1 MDSSSD
7 SGTSPILLARLQRA
21 PTDQAAWGEFVERY
35 GARIYGWCRQWKLQE
50 ADARDVTQDVLLKL
64 SERLRTFR
72 YDPARSFRG
81 WLRTLAH
88 HAWNDFVAARSR
100 TVGGGGGDSDILQQV
115 EARQDLLQRLEEQFD
130 QELFDEA
137 AARVQRRVESRTWEA
152 FRMLALEGCSGAEAA
167 GKLGMKVATVFVA
180 RSKVQKLLRQELA
193 KLDEPVP
200 D

>member
-7 SGTSPILLARLQRA
+7 SRTSPTLLARLQRA
-21 PTDQAAWGEFVERY
+21 PTDQAAWGEFVDRY
-35 GARIYGWCRQWKLQE
+35 GTRIYGWCRQWKLQE
-50 ADARDVTQDVLLKL
+50 ADACDVTQDVLFKL

-81 WLRTLAH
+81 WLRTVAH
-88 HAWNDFVAARSR
+88 HAWNDFVAARPR
-100 TVGGGGGDSDILQQV
+100 TVGGGHDSDILQQV

-130 QELFDEA
+130 QELFEEA
-137 AARVQRRVESRTWEA
+137 AARVRLRVEPHTWEA

-193 KLDEPVP
+193 KLDDPVP

>member
-1 MDSSSD
+1 M
-7 SGTSPILLARLQRA
+7 
-21 PTDQAAWGEFVERY
+21 
-35 GARIYGWCRQWKLQE
+35 
-50 ADARDVTQDVLLKL
+50 LLKL
-64 SERLRTFR
+64 SEQLRTFR

-88 HAWNDFVAARSR
+88 HAWNDFLAARPR
-100 TVGGGGGDSDILQQV
+100 TVGGGGQDSDILQQV

-130 QELFDEA
+130 QELFEEA

-180 RSKVQKLLRQELA
+180 RSKVQKMVRGEVRRLEGSA
-193 KLDEPVP
+193 AGG
-200 D
+200 